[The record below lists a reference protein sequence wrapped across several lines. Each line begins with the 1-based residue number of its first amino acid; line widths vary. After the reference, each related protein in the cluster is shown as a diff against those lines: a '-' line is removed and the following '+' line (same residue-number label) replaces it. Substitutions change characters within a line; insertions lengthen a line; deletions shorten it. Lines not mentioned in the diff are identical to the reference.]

1 MRALYRKAD
10 CNVRRPHGTVP
21 IMFTV
26 AIIGRPNVGK
36 STLFNRILGRR
47 QAIVKDFPGVTRDR
61 HYAECEYRGRR
72 FQLVGTRGG
81 GPSPRAARVWL
92 FPRQGPPPHAGV
104 GRPIVPLVG
113 GRRVAPP
120 PAA

>member
-72 FQLVGTRGG
+72 FQFVGTRRA
-81 GPSPRAARVWL
+81 GP
-92 FPRQGPPPHAGV
+92 
-104 GRPIVPLVG
+104 
-113 GRRVAPP
+113 APP
-120 PAA
+120 PPKVWFFPPQDPPAPSGNGAPALPD

>member
-1 MRALYRKAD
+1 
-10 CNVRRPHGTVP
+10 
-21 IMFTV
+21 MFTV

-72 FQLVGTRGG
+72 FPLVGTGGG
-81 GPSPRAARVWL
+81 GPSPAEQMFSLIPEHAPPAPPEGAARSFL
-92 FPRQGPPPHAGV
+92 
-104 GRPIVPLVG
+104 LG
-113 GRRVAPP
+113 GRARPSP
-120 PAA
+120 IDP